1 MMINEEVTLYEPLLQ
16 RYRVESYATSPQHF
30 TSPLAWHV
38 ADPTDKKHAVI
49 KRWLKPCSQQTIW
62 TELNCSARTAALQP
76 INFVRL
82 TRATNNASC
91 NWVSLVQVSSV
102 QFSWSIYCEHGFV
115 ACHRHRHFLVVT
127 HQTNA
132 LSCLRTPT
140 TWHCRH
146 SYVAAIAINRYL
158 LPAGPTVEKPAARYC
173 NGRVGQTDGYA
184 NGHRAVS

>member
-1 MMINEEVTLYEPLLQ
+1 MLPIQLT
-16 RYRVESYATSPQHF
+16 
-30 TSPLAWHV
+30 
-38 ADPTDKKHAVI
+38 KKHAVI

-76 INFVRL
+76 INFVTL

-127 HQTNA
+127 HQKKCAQLPTNA
-132 LSCLRTPT
+132 DS
-140 TWHCRH
+140 
-146 SYVAAIAINRYL
+146 VA
-158 LPAGPTVEKPAARYC
+158 LPAFVRRCYSNQSISPARRTHSRKTRRTLYC